1 MFYEIYRLKRPCT
14 QKTIRLKV
22 TNCKKSLIV
31 AFEGIIPGGRMAQTD
46 QQNIVSLVEEDGEQ
60 IEIPD
65 SVPMVPVRDIVVFPY
80 MIIPL
85 FVGRDKSVRAVD
97 AAMANNRLIML
108 VTQKTLSEEYP
119 APADMY
125 DVGTVSIIVRMLKLP
140 DGRVKILIQGLE
152 KRRIVKYK
160 AFKSLFRVKIEP
172 FPDKT
177 VKKMTVRTEA
187 LMRSVCE
194 KSEKLL
200 SFRGELGFD
209 VGAIFSSIA
218 DPGRLADIVSSN
230 LRLKIPEAQ
239 SILMMNDPRKRL
251 KCVHEHLDR
260 ELRVTTIQANIQSK
274 AHDEISKTQRE
285 YVLKEQL
292 RAIQSEL
299 GGSDGRTE
307 EISEYKKKIQ
317 EAKMPKE
324 AEKEALK
331 QLKRLDQMHPD
342 SAEVSVVRPYLEWLI
357 EIPWKKST
365 KDLLNVKKAK
375 EVLDEDHYNLSE
387 VKERILE
394 YLSVRKLNKQMKGP
408 ILCFVGPPGVGKTS
422 LGRSI
427 ARAMNRKFNR
437 ISLGGVRDEAEIR
450 GHRRTYIG
458 AMPGRIIQGLKR
470 CETNNPVF
478 MMDEVDKIG
487 TDFRGDPGSAL
498 LEVLDP
504 EQNNA
509 FSDHYINIPF
519 DLSKVL
525 FITTANTV
533 GPIPSAL
540 RDRMEI
546 IEIAGYTQEEKAIIA
561 DRFLLPRQIKDNGLK
576 PENIDFSEHTLHK
589 IISEYTQ
596 EAGLRNLE
604 REIGKICRKTARRIA
619 EGEKGPFRIMVSSLR
634 SFLGVAKY
642 LPDLEQDVHEVG
654 VATGLAWTEFGGEVL
669 YVEATGVNGKG
680 DLMLTGQLGDVMR
693 ESAQAGLTYARSHVR
708 DLGIDEDFYKNLD
721 IHIHV
726 PSGAIPK
733 DGPSAGITMAT
744 ALISALTGKRIDRNV
759 AMTGEITLRGRVL
772 PVGGLKEKVLAALR
786 TGITT
791 LIIPEKNKKDLTE
804 IPKNLIRKIRIVP
817 IKHMD
822 EVLKAVL
829 LTESD

>member
-1 MFYEIYRLKRPCT
+1 
-14 QKTIRLKV
+14 
-22 TNCKKSLIV
+22 
-31 AFEGIIPGGRMAQTD
+31 MAQTD

-97 AAMANNRLIML
+97 AAMADNRLIML

-119 APADMY
+119 APTDMY

-177 VKKMTVRTEA
+177 VKKTTVRTEA

-239 SILMMNDPRKRL
+239 SILMTNDPRKRL
-251 KCVHEHLDR
+251 KRVHEHLDR

-299 GGSDGRTE
+299 GGTDGRTE

-365 KDLLNVKKAK
+365 KDLLDVKKAK

-504 EQNNA
+504 EQNSA

-546 IEIAGYTQEEKAIIA
+546 I
-561 DRFLLPRQIKDNGLK
+561 
-576 PENIDFSEHTLHK
+576 
-589 IISEYTQ
+589 
-596 EAGLRNLE
+596 
-604 REIGKICRKTARRIA
+604 
-619 EGEKGPFRIMVSSLR
+619 
-634 SFLGVAKY
+634 
-642 LPDLEQDVHEVG
+642 
-654 VATGLAWTEFGGEVL
+654 
-669 YVEATGVNGKG
+669 
-680 DLMLTGQLGDVMR
+680 
-693 ESAQAGLTYARSHVR
+693 
-708 DLGIDEDFYKNLD
+708 
-721 IHIHV
+721 
-726 PSGAIPK
+726 
-733 DGPSAGITMAT
+733 
-744 ALISALTGKRIDRNV
+744 
-759 AMTGEITLRGRVL
+759 
-772 PVGGLKEKVLAALR
+772 
-786 TGITT
+786 
-791 LIIPEKNKKDLTE
+791 
-804 IPKNLIRKIRIVP
+804 
-817 IKHMD
+817 
-822 EVLKAVL
+822 
-829 LTESD
+829 

>member
-1 MFYEIYRLKRPCT
+1 
-14 QKTIRLKV
+14 
-22 TNCKKSLIV
+22 
-31 AFEGIIPGGRMAQTD
+31 MAQTD

-365 KDLLNVKKAK
+365 KDLLDVKKAK

-829 LTESD
+829 LTETD

>member
-365 KDLLNVKKAK
+365 KDLLDVKKAK

>member
-1 MFYEIYRLKRPCT
+1 
-14 QKTIRLKV
+14 
-22 TNCKKSLIV
+22 
-31 AFEGIIPGGRMAQTD
+31 
-46 QQNIVSLVEEDGEQ
+46 
-60 IEIPD
+60 
-65 SVPMVPVRDIVVFPY
+65 
-80 MIIPL
+80 
-85 FVGRDKSVRAVD
+85 
-97 AAMANNRLIML
+97 
-108 VTQKTLSEEYP
+108 
-119 APADMY
+119 
-125 DVGTVSIIVRMLKLP
+125 
-140 DGRVKILIQGLE
+140 
-152 KRRIVKYK
+152 
-160 AFKSLFRVKIEP
+160 
-172 FPDKT
+172 
-177 VKKMTVRTEA
+177 
-187 LMRSVCE
+187 
-194 KSEKLL
+194 
-200 SFRGELGFD
+200 
-209 VGAIFSSIA
+209 
-218 DPGRLADIVSSN
+218 
-230 LRLKIPEAQ
+230 
-239 SILMMNDPRKRL
+239 
-251 KCVHEHLDR
+251 
-260 ELRVTTIQANIQSK
+260 
-274 AHDEISKTQRE
+274 
-285 YVLKEQL
+285 
-292 RAIQSEL
+292 
-299 GGSDGRTE
+299 
-307 EISEYKKKIQ
+307 
-317 EAKMPKE
+317 
-324 AEKEALK
+324 
-331 QLKRLDQMHPD
+331 
-342 SAEVSVVRPYLEWLI
+342 
-357 EIPWKKST
+357 
-365 KDLLNVKKAK
+365 
-375 EVLDEDHYNLSE
+375 
-387 VKERILE
+387 
-394 YLSVRKLNKQMKGP
+394 MKGP

-504 EQNNA
+504 EQNSA

-619 EGEKGPFRIMVSSLR
+619 EGERGPFRIMVSSLR
-634 SFLGVAKY
+634 SLLGVAKY

-680 DLMLTGQLGDVMR
+680 DLILTGQLGDVMR

>member
-1 MFYEIYRLKRPCT
+1 
-14 QKTIRLKV
+14 
-22 TNCKKSLIV
+22 
-31 AFEGIIPGGRMAQTD
+31 
-46 QQNIVSLVEEDGEQ
+46 
-60 IEIPD
+60 
-65 SVPMVPVRDIVVFPY
+65 
-80 MIIPL
+80 
-85 FVGRDKSVRAVD
+85 
-97 AAMANNRLIML
+97 
-108 VTQKTLSEEYP
+108 
-119 APADMY
+119 
-125 DVGTVSIIVRMLKLP
+125 
-140 DGRVKILIQGLE
+140 
-152 KRRIVKYK
+152 
-160 AFKSLFRVKIEP
+160 
-172 FPDKT
+172 
-177 VKKMTVRTEA
+177 
-187 LMRSVCE
+187 
-194 KSEKLL
+194 
-200 SFRGELGFD
+200 
-209 VGAIFSSIA
+209 
-218 DPGRLADIVSSN
+218 
-230 LRLKIPEAQ
+230 
-239 SILMMNDPRKRL
+239 
-251 KCVHEHLDR
+251 
-260 ELRVTTIQANIQSK
+260 
-274 AHDEISKTQRE
+274 
-285 YVLKEQL
+285 
-292 RAIQSEL
+292 
-299 GGSDGRTE
+299 
-307 EISEYKKKIQ
+307 
-317 EAKMPKE
+317 
-324 AEKEALK
+324 
-331 QLKRLDQMHPD
+331 
-342 SAEVSVVRPYLEWLI
+342 
-357 EIPWKKST
+357 
-365 KDLLNVKKAK
+365 
-375 EVLDEDHYNLSE
+375 
-387 VKERILE
+387 
-394 YLSVRKLNKQMKGP
+394 
-408 ILCFVGPPGVGKTS
+408 
-422 LGRSI
+422 
-427 ARAMNRKFNR
+427 
-437 ISLGGVRDEAEIR
+437 
-450 GHRRTYIG
+450 
-458 AMPGRIIQGLKR
+458 
-470 CETNNPVF
+470 
-478 MMDEVDKIG
+478 MDEVDKIG

-504 EQNNA
+504 EQNSA

-680 DLMLTGQLGDVMR
+680 DLILTGQLGDVMR

>member
-239 SILMMNDPRKRL
+239 SILMTNDPRKRL
-251 KCVHEHLDR
+251 KRVHEHLDR

-292 RAIQSEL
+292 RAIQNEL

-365 KDLLNVKKAK
+365 KDLLDVKKAK
-375 EVLDEDHYNLSE
+375 KVLDEDHYNLSE

-504 EQNNA
+504 EQNSA

-634 SFLGVAKY
+634 SLLGVAKY

>member
-1 MFYEIYRLKRPCT
+1 
-14 QKTIRLKV
+14 
-22 TNCKKSLIV
+22 
-31 AFEGIIPGGRMAQTD
+31 MAQTD

-97 AAMANNRLIML
+97 AAMADNRLIML

-177 VKKMTVRTEA
+177 VKKTTVRTEA

-239 SILMMNDPRKRL
+239 SILMTNDPRKRL
-251 KCVHEHLDR
+251 KRVHEHLDR

-292 RAIQSEL
+292 RAIQNEL

-317 EAKMPKE
+317 EAKMPQE

-365 KDLLNVKKAK
+365 KDLLDVKKAK

-504 EQNNA
+504 EQNSA

-634 SFLGVAKY
+634 SLLGVAKY

>member
-1 MFYEIYRLKRPCT
+1 
-14 QKTIRLKV
+14 
-22 TNCKKSLIV
+22 
-31 AFEGIIPGGRMAQTD
+31 MAQTD

-97 AAMANNRLIML
+97 AAMADNRLIML

-119 APADMY
+119 APTDMY

-177 VKKMTVRTEA
+177 VKKTTVRTEA

-239 SILMMNDPRKRL
+239 SILMTNDPRKRL
-251 KCVHEHLDR
+251 KRVHEHLDR

-299 GGSDGRTE
+299 GGTDGRTE

-365 KDLLNVKKAK
+365 KDLLDVKKAK

-504 EQNNA
+504 EQNSA

>member
-177 VKKMTVRTEA
+177 VKKTTVRTEA

-239 SILMMNDPRKRL
+239 SILMTNDPRKRL
-251 KCVHEHLDR
+251 KRVHEHLDR

-292 RAIQSEL
+292 RAIQNEL

-365 KDLLNVKKAK
+365 KDLLDVKKAK
-375 EVLDEDHYNLSE
+375 KVLDEDHYNLSE

-504 EQNNA
+504 EQNSA

-634 SFLGVAKY
+634 SLLGVAKY

-680 DLMLTGQLGDVMR
+680 DLILTGQLGDVMR

>member
-1 MFYEIYRLKRPCT
+1 
-14 QKTIRLKV
+14 
-22 TNCKKSLIV
+22 V

-365 KDLLNVKKAK
+365 KDLLDVKKAK

-829 LTESD
+829 LTETD

>member
-177 VKKMTVRTEA
+177 VKKTTVRTEA

-239 SILMMNDPRKRL
+239 SILMTNDPRKRL
-251 KCVHEHLDR
+251 KRVHEHLDR

-292 RAIQSEL
+292 RAIQNEL

-365 KDLLNVKKAK
+365 KDLLDVKKAK
-375 EVLDEDHYNLSE
+375 KVLDEDHYNLSE

-504 EQNNA
+504 EQNSA

-634 SFLGVAKY
+634 SLLGVAKY

>member
-1 MFYEIYRLKRPCT
+1 
-14 QKTIRLKV
+14 
-22 TNCKKSLIV
+22 V

-365 KDLLNVKKAK
+365 KDLLDVKKAK

-817 IKHMD
+817 TKHMD

-829 LTESD
+829 LTETD

>member
-1 MFYEIYRLKRPCT
+1 
-14 QKTIRLKV
+14 
-22 TNCKKSLIV
+22 
-31 AFEGIIPGGRMAQTD
+31 MAQTD

-97 AAMANNRLIML
+97 AAMADNRLIML

-119 APADMY
+119 APTDMY

-177 VKKMTVRTEA
+177 VKKTTVRTEA

-239 SILMMNDPRKRL
+239 SILMTNDPRKRL
-251 KCVHEHLDR
+251 KRVHEHLDR

-299 GGSDGRTE
+299 GGTDGRTE

-365 KDLLNVKKAK
+365 KDLLDVKKAK

-504 EQNNA
+504 EQNSA

-786 TGITT
+786 IGITT

>member
-1 MFYEIYRLKRPCT
+1 
-14 QKTIRLKV
+14 
-22 TNCKKSLIV
+22 
-31 AFEGIIPGGRMAQTD
+31 MAQTD

-365 KDLLNVKKAK
+365 KDLLDVKKAK

>member
-177 VKKMTVRTEA
+177 VKKTTVRTEA

-239 SILMMNDPRKRL
+239 SILMTNDPRKRL
-251 KCVHEHLDR
+251 KRVHEHLDR

-292 RAIQSEL
+292 RAIQNEL

-365 KDLLNVKKAK
+365 KDLLDVKKAK

-504 EQNNA
+504 EQNSA

-634 SFLGVAKY
+634 SLLGVAKY

>member
-1 MFYEIYRLKRPCT
+1 
-14 QKTIRLKV
+14 
-22 TNCKKSLIV
+22 
-31 AFEGIIPGGRMAQTD
+31 MAQTD

-177 VKKMTVRTEA
+177 VKKTTVRTEA

-239 SILMMNDPRKRL
+239 SILMTNDPRKRL
-251 KCVHEHLDR
+251 KRVHEHLDR

-292 RAIQSEL
+292 RAIQNEL

-365 KDLLNVKKAK
+365 KDLLDVKKAK

-504 EQNNA
+504 EQNSA

-634 SFLGVAKY
+634 SLLGVAKY

>member
-365 KDLLNVKKAK
+365 KDLLDVKKAK

-829 LTESD
+829 LTETD

>member
-1 MFYEIYRLKRPCT
+1 
-14 QKTIRLKV
+14 
-22 TNCKKSLIV
+22 
-31 AFEGIIPGGRMAQTD
+31 
-46 QQNIVSLVEEDGEQ
+46 
-60 IEIPD
+60 
-65 SVPMVPVRDIVVFPY
+65 
-80 MIIPL
+80 
-85 FVGRDKSVRAVD
+85 
-97 AAMANNRLIML
+97 
-108 VTQKTLSEEYP
+108 
-119 APADMY
+119 
-125 DVGTVSIIVRMLKLP
+125 
-140 DGRVKILIQGLE
+140 
-152 KRRIVKYK
+152 
-160 AFKSLFRVKIEP
+160 
-172 FPDKT
+172 
-177 VKKMTVRTEA
+177 
-187 LMRSVCE
+187 
-194 KSEKLL
+194 
-200 SFRGELGFD
+200 
-209 VGAIFSSIA
+209 
-218 DPGRLADIVSSN
+218 
-230 LRLKIPEAQ
+230 
-239 SILMMNDPRKRL
+239 
-251 KCVHEHLDR
+251 
-260 ELRVTTIQANIQSK
+260 
-274 AHDEISKTQRE
+274 
-285 YVLKEQL
+285 
-292 RAIQSEL
+292 
-299 GGSDGRTE
+299 
-307 EISEYKKKIQ
+307 
-317 EAKMPKE
+317 
-324 AEKEALK
+324 
-331 QLKRLDQMHPD
+331 
-342 SAEVSVVRPYLEWLI
+342 
-357 EIPWKKST
+357 
-365 KDLLNVKKAK
+365 
-375 EVLDEDHYNLSE
+375 YNLSE

-504 EQNNA
+504 EQNSA

>member
-1 MFYEIYRLKRPCT
+1 
-14 QKTIRLKV
+14 
-22 TNCKKSLIV
+22 
-31 AFEGIIPGGRMAQTD
+31 MAQTD

-177 VKKMTVRTEA
+177 VKKTTVRTEA

-239 SILMMNDPRKRL
+239 SILMTNDPRKRL
-251 KCVHEHLDR
+251 KRVHEHLDR

-292 RAIQSEL
+292 RAIQNEL

-365 KDLLNVKKAK
+365 KDLLDVKKAK
-375 EVLDEDHYNLSE
+375 KVLDEDHYNLSE

-504 EQNNA
+504 EQNSA

-634 SFLGVAKY
+634 SLLGVAKY